1 MVSPDVLLKCAFLMT
16 LLLAD
21 RTLKHGLF
29 TTFKSNVLQQATS
42 VFVTSTT
49 ANTTMASLKHV
60 AKQPIPLC
68 CNTVTIISL
77 ELDKIRVRNTA
88 VFCIKASPKNSPQ
101 SHIIP
106 QLHEIITQVTNAI
119 SSNFSSYIKL
129 NNIFIYFHLRNE
141 QIHLICTCR
150 FGL

>member
-1 MVSPDVLLKCAFLMT
+1 MNLCYWNVWMVSPDVLLKCAFLMT

-29 TTFKSNVLQQATS
+29 TTFKSNVLQQAPS

-68 CNTVTIISL
+68 CNTVTIILL
-77 ELDKIRVRNTA
+77 ELDKIRARNTA
-88 VFCIKASPKNSPQ
+88 VFCIKASPKNSQ
-101 SHIIP
+101 HSHIIP
-106 QLHEIITQVTNAI
+106 QLHEIITQV
-119 SSNFSSYIKL
+119 
-129 NNIFIYFHLRNE
+129 
-141 QIHLICTCR
+141 
-150 FGL
+150 